1 MSASSNADR
10 WHTRSPCIHY
20 APLGFSFDEAPPRVP
35 ALETLRGEPMNFAAI
50 GVAAA
55 RLGRAASKDKDKDMR
70 VGEDLSGT
78 GRLRPKMGVA
88 TSCEL
93 GND

>member
-1 MSASSNADR
+1 MSASSDAYR
-10 WHTRSPCIHY
+10 WHTRIHY
-20 APLGFSFDEAPPRVP
+20 LPLGLSFDEAPPRVP

-70 VGEDLSGT
+70 EGQGLVGHGKIEAEDGST
-78 GRLRPKMGVA
+78 
-88 TSCEL
+88 TSWEL